1 MNHKVRRETKA
12 VQALHYKDPLSG
24 SVIPPIYTSTT
35 YARNENYE
43 LISEKYSYGRDENP
57 SYIIPEKMLAELE
70 GGEEALLFSS
80 GMAAAV
86 SVFQVLNPGDHVV
99 APKIMYWGLRQ
110 WLVEFSKK
118 WGVDINFYNSNEP
131 QALSNSVIKG
141 KTKLVWIETPCNPT
155 WDIIDIKEAA
165 SIAHNNGAKLVVD
178 ATVTTPVITRPIEYG
193 ADIVMH
199 SATKYLNG
207 HGDVIAGALIC
218 AKRDKFWDQIRQIRI
233 HGGAVLGPFEAWL
246 LQRGM
251 RTLYLRVQHASAN
264 AMQIATH
271 FLSDKRITEILYPGL
286 SNHPGHNVAKQQM
299 SLGFGGM
306 LSFRIKGGEQ
316 AALKMVKACNVFLR
330 ATSLGGI
337 ESLIEHRYSI
347 EGKNSP
353 IPKDLVR
360 ISVGIESID
369 DLIGDLEQA
378 LGKI

>member
-1 MNHKVRRETKA
+1 MNQKVRQETKA

-24 SVIPPIYTSTT
+24 SIIPPIYTSTT
-35 YARNENYE
+35 FARNDNYE
-43 LISEKYSYGRDENP
+43 LISEKHSYGRDENP
-57 SYIIPEKMLAELE
+57 SYLIPERMLAELE
-70 GGEEALLFSS
+70 GGEEAFLFSS

-86 SVFQVLNPGDHVV
+86 SVFQVLDPGDHVV

-110 WLVEFSKK
+110 WLVEFSEK
-118 WGVDINFYNSNEP
+118 WGIDIDFYNSGEP

-155 WDIIDIKEAA
+155 WDIININEAA

-178 ATVTTPVITRPIEYG
+178 ATVTTPVITRPIEHG

-218 AKRDKFWDQIRQIRI
+218 AKKDKFWDQIRQIRI

-251 RTLYLRVQHASAN
+251 RTLYLRVQRASSN

-271 FLSDKRITEILYPGL
+271 FLSDERISKVLYPGL
-286 SNHPGHNVAKQQM
+286 PTHPGHNAAKKQM

-306 LSFRIKGGEQ
+306 LSFRVRDGEK
-316 AALKMVKACNVFLR
+316 AALRMVKACNVFLR
-330 ATSLGGI
+330 ATSLGGV

-369 DLIGDLEQA
+369 DLVGDLEQA
-378 LGKI
+378 LDKI

>member
-1 MNHKVRRETKA
+1 MNQKVRQETKA

-24 SVIPPIYTSTT
+24 SIIPPIYTSTT
-35 YARNENYE
+35 FARNDNYE
-43 LISEKYSYGRDENP
+43 LISEKHSYGRDENP
-57 SYIIPEKMLAELE
+57 SYLIPERMLAELE
-70 GGEEALLFSS
+70 RGEEAFLFSS

-86 SVFQVLNPGDHVV
+86 SVFQVLDPGDHVV

-118 WGVDINFYNSNEP
+118 WGIDIDFYNSGEH

-155 WDIIDIKEAA
+155 WDVININEAA

-178 ATVTTPVITRPIEYG
+178 ATVTTPVITRPIEHG

-218 AKRDKFWDQIRQIRI
+218 AKKDKFWGQIRQIRI

-251 RTLYLRVQHASAN
+251 RTLYLRVQRASSN
-264 AMQIATH
+264 ALQIATH
-271 FLSDKRITEILYPGL
+271 FLSDERISEVLYPGL
-286 SNHPGHNVAKQQM
+286 PTHPGHNVAKKQM

-306 LSFRIKGGEQ
+306 LSFRVRDGEK
-316 AALKMVKACNVFLR
+316 AALRMVKACNVFLR
-330 ATSLGGI
+330 ATSLGGV

-369 DLIGDLEQA
+369 DLVGDLEQA
-378 LGKI
+378 LNKI

>member
-1 MNHKVRRETKA
+1 MNQKVRQETKA

-24 SVIPPIYTSTT
+24 SIIPPIYTSTT
-35 YARNENYE
+35 FARNDNYE
-43 LISEKYSYGRDENP
+43 LISEKHSYGRDENP
-57 SYIIPEKMLAELE
+57 SYLIPERMLAELE
-70 GGEEALLFSS
+70 GGKEAFLFSS

-86 SVFQVLNPGDHVV
+86 SVFQVLDPGDHVV

-110 WLVEFSKK
+110 WLVEFSEK
-118 WGVDINFYNSNEP
+118 WGIDIDFYNSGEP

-155 WDIIDIKEAA
+155 WDVININEAA

-178 ATVTTPVITRPIEYG
+178 ATVTTPVITRPIEHG

-218 AKRDKFWDQIRQIRI
+218 AKKDKFWDQIRQIRI

-251 RTLYLRVQHASAN
+251 RTLYLRVQRASSN
-264 AMQIATH
+264 ALQIATH
-271 FLSDKRITEILYPGL
+271 FLSDERISEVLYPGL
-286 SNHPGHNVAKQQM
+286 PTHPGHNVAKKQM

-306 LSFRIKGGEQ
+306 LSFRVRDGEK
-316 AALKMVKACNVFLR
+316 AALRMVKACNVFLR
-330 ATSLGGI
+330 ATSLGGV

-347 EGKNSP
+347 ECKNSP

>member
-1 MNHKVRRETKA
+1 MNHKVKRETKA

-24 SVIPPIYTSTT
+24 SIVPPIYTSTT
-35 YARNENYE
+35 FARNENYE

-70 GGEEALLFSS
+70 GGEEAFLFSS

-86 SVFQVLNPGDHVV
+86 SVFQVLDPGDHVV

-110 WLVEFSKK
+110 WLIEFSEK
-118 WGVDINFYNSNEP
+118 WGIDIDFYNSNKP

-141 KTKLVWIETPCNPT
+141 KTKLIWIETPCNPT
-155 WDIIDIKEAA
+155 WDIIDIKEAS
-165 SIAHNNGAKLVVD
+165 SIARNNGAKLVVD
-178 ATVTTPVITRPIEYG
+178 ATVTTPVITRPIEHG

-218 AKRDKFWDQIRQIRI
+218 AKKDKFWDQIRQIRI
-233 HGGAVLGPFEAWL
+233 HGGAILGPFEAWL

-264 AMQIATH
+264 ALQIATY
-271 FLSDKRITEILYPGL
+271 FLNDKRISEVLYPGL
-286 SNHPGHNVAKQQM
+286 SSHPGHDVAKQQM

-306 LSFRIKGGEQ
+306 LSFRVKGGEK
-316 AALKMVKACNVFLR
+316 AALRMVKACKVFLR

-353 IPKDLVR
+353 IPKDLIR

-378 LGKI
+378 LDKI